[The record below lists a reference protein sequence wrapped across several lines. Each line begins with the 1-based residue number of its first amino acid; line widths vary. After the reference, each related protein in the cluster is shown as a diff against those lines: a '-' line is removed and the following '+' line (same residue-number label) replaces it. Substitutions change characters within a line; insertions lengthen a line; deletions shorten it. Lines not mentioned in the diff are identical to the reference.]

1 MQTRRY
7 RIQEPPMKIAHKVGI
22 AAATVLFLT
31 TSLLSLSQVSQVRDT
46 LRSQAE
52 ESIAESSSA
61 LAGQIENW
69 LNAKLRLIDLMAQSI
84 DSDYSPEQTQRVID
98 APLLKDEFILVF
110 GALEADGKPIK
121 NSDDWKPNADWDGRQ
136 RPWYG
141 TAKSGSQAVL
151 TEPYVDSTTN
161 EILISAVARISDAGQ
176 FLGAFGGDIRLQSVA
191 DAVNT
196 LDFNDAG
203 YAFLLSRSGNIISHP
218 NAEYNGKSYS
228 ELFDGQ
234 SPALGKEL
242 REVEAGDKSLLVSFT
257 PLPNLRGMDW
267 YIGVVLDENI
277 VMAEADRLTWLAVI
291 GTVVGV
297 AISLLVLGLLM
308 NSLLKPLGLLST
320 SLREI
325 NSGEGDLTRRL
336 AITSNDEVGELS
348 QEFNR
353 FLQTLQSLI
362 GDVMSSSHQVREST
376 ALTSNESEQA
386 ARRLQEQLQELDQL
400 ATAMQEMASTA
411 EEVARNAQAA
421 AQAAVAANEETE
433 NGVRVV
439 SQSSTAIRHLADE
452 MDQTSH
458 AINELAK
465 LSHNIESILQ
475 VITSI
480 AEQTNLLALNAAIE
494 AARAGESG
502 RGFAVVADE
511 VRSLASRTQQAT
523 QEIRQMIDQL
533 QGGVRQA
540 ENRMQQSR
548 DTASKTAEEAGA
560 ANDML
565 GRIREAITRINDM
578 NLQIATAAEEQSATT
593 EEINRNTT
601 NIRDISHELA
611 GGAEQQVHQCSSM
624 VEQVGQQDRLL
635 GRFKV

>member
-1 MQTRRY
+1 
-7 RIQEPPMKIAHKVGI
+7 MKIAHKVGI

-31 TSLLSLSQVSQVRDT
+31 ISLLSLLQVSQVRET
-46 LRSQAE
+46 LRSQVE
-52 ESIAESSSA
+52 SSIAESSNA
-61 LAGQIENW
+61 LARQIENW
-69 LNAKLRLIDLMAQSI
+69 LNAKLRLIDLMAQTI
-84 DSDYSPEQTQRVID
+84 DSNYSTDEIQRIFN
-98 APLLKDEFILVF
+98 APLLKNEFILVF

-121 NSDDWKPNADWDGRQ
+121 NSDEWKPSADWDGRK
-136 RPWYG
+136 RPWYATG
-141 TAKSGSQAVL
+141 KAGSQAVL

-161 EILISAVARISDAGQ
+161 EILISAVARITDAGQ

-196 LDFNDAG
+196 LDFNGAG

-218 NAEYNGKSYS
+218 NADYNGKSYS

-242 REVEAGDKSLLVSFT
+242 REVAAGGKNLLISFT

-267 YIGVVLDENI
+267 YIGVVLDESV
-277 VMAEADRLTWLAVI
+277 VMAEANRLTWLAVV

-308 NSLLKPLGLLST
+308 NSLLKPLGLLNS

-336 AITSNDEVGELS
+336 AITSNDEIGELS

-353 FLQTLQSLI
+353 FLQTLQTLI
-362 GDVMSSSHQVREST
+362 GDVMGSSHQVREST

-439 SQSSTAIRHLADE
+439 SQSSSAIRHLADE
-452 MDQTSH
+452 MDETSH

-540 ENRMQQSR
+540 ESRMQQSR
-548 DTASKTAEEAGA
+548 DTASKTAEEASA

-601 NIRDISHELA
+601 NIRDISQELA
-611 GGAEQQVHQCSSM
+611 GGAEQQVQQCASM

>member
-1 MQTRRY
+1 
-7 RIQEPPMKIAHKVGI
+7 MKIAHKVGI

-46 LRSQAE
+46 LRSQV
-52 ESIAESSSA
+52 ESSITESSNA
-61 LAGQIENW
+61 LARQIENW
-69 LNAKLRLIDLMAQSI
+69 LNAKLRLIDLMAQTI
-84 DSDYSPEQTQRVID
+84 DSSYSPEENQRVFD
-98 APLLKDEFILVF
+98 APLLKNEFILVF

-121 NSDDWKPNADWDGRQ
+121 NSDEWKPSADWDGRK
-136 RPWYG
+136 RPWYATG
-141 TAKSGSQAVL
+141 KAGSQAVL

-161 EILISAVARISDAGQ
+161 EILISAVARISDAGK
-176 FLGAFGGDIRLQSVA
+176 FLGVFGGDIRLQSVA

-196 LDFNDAG
+196 LDFNGAG

-218 NAEYNGKSYS
+218 DASYNGKAYS

-242 REVEAGDKSLLVSFT
+242 HEVDADGKSLLVSFT

-267 YIGVVLDENI
+267 YIGVVLDESV
-277 VMAEADRLTWLAVI
+277 VMAEADRLTWLAVG

-297 AISLLVLGLLM
+297 AISLVVLGLLM

-336 AITSNDEVGELS
+336 AITSNDEIGELS
-348 QEFNR
+348 LEFNR
-353 FLQTLQSLI
+353 FLQTLQTLI
-362 GDVMSSSHQVREST
+362 GDVMGSSHQVREST
-376 ALTSNESEQA
+376 ALTSQESEQA

-433 NGVRVV
+433 SGVRVV
-439 SQSSTAIRHLADE
+439 SQSSSAIRHLADE

-540 ENRMQQSR
+540 ESRMQQSR

-565 GRIREAITRINDM
+565 GRIRDHRGN
-578 NLQIATAAEEQSATT
+578 QPQHHQHPRHQS
-593 EEINRNTT
+593 
-601 NIRDISHELA
+601 
-611 GGAEQQVHQCSSM
+611 
-624 VEQVGQQDRLL
+624 
-635 GRFKV
+635 

>member
-1 MQTRRY
+1 
-7 RIQEPPMKIAHKVGI
+7 MKIAHKVGL

-31 TSLLSLSQVSQVRDT
+31 TSLLSLLQVTQVRDT
-46 LRSQAE
+46 LRSQ
-52 ESIAESSSA
+52 IESSISESSNA
-61 LAGQIENW
+61 LARQIENW
-69 LNAKLRLIDLMAQSI
+69 LNAKLRLMDTMSQTI
-84 DSDYSPEQTQRVID
+84 DSHYGPEETQRVFD
-98 APLLKDEFILVF
+98 LPLLKDEFILVF
-110 GALEADGKPIK
+110 GALEATGQTLK
-121 NSDDWKPNADWDGRQ
+121 NSADWNPAADYDGRK

-141 TAKSGSQAVL
+141 LGKGADRAVL
-151 TEPYVDSTTN
+151 TEPYVDSTTG
-161 EILISAVARISDAGQ
+161 EILISAVAKISDAGR
-176 FLGAFGGDIRLQSVA
+176 FLGVFGGDIRLQSVA

-196 LDFNDAG
+196 LDFNGAG

-218 NAEYNGKSYS
+218 NSDYNGKSYS
-228 ELFDGQ
+228 ELFGDQ

-242 REVEAGDKSLLVSFT
+242 REVEADGNTLLISFT

-267 YIGVVLDENI
+267 YIGVVLDESV
-277 VMAEADRLTWLAVI
+277 VMAETNRLTWLAVV

-297 AISLLVLGLLM
+297 AISLVVLGLLM
-308 NSLLKPLGLLST
+308 NSLLKPLGLLSS

-336 AITSNDEVGELS
+336 AISSNDEVGELS

-353 FLQTLQSLI
+353 FLQTLQTLI
-362 GDVMSSSHQVREST
+362 GDVMSSSHHVREST

-386 ARRLQEQLQELDQL
+386 ARRLQEQLQEVDQL

-439 SQSSTAIRHLADE
+439 SQSSSAIRHLADE
-452 MDQTSH
+452 MDGTSH

-548 DTASKTAEEAGA
+548 DTASRTAEEASA

-611 GGAEQQVHQCSSM
+611 GGAEQQVRQCASM

>member
-1 MQTRRY
+1 M
-7 RIQEPPMKIAHKVGI
+7 
-22 AAATVLFLT
+22 
-31 TSLLSLSQVSQVRDT
+31 
-46 LRSQAE
+46 
-52 ESIAESSSA
+52 
-61 LAGQIENW
+61 
-69 LNAKLRLIDLMAQSI
+69 
-84 DSDYSPEQTQRVID
+84 
-98 APLLKDEFILVF
+98 
-110 GALEADGKPIK
+110 
-121 NSDDWKPNADWDGRQ
+121 
-136 RPWYG
+136 
-141 TAKSGSQAVL
+141 L
-151 TEPYVDSTTN
+151 TEPYLDSTTG
-161 EILISAVARISDAGQ
+161 EILISAVARISDSGR
-176 FLGAFGGDIRLQSVA
+176 FLGVFGGDIRLKSVA

-196 LDFNDAG
+196 LDFNGAG
-203 YAFLLSRSGNIISHP
+203 YAFLLSRAGNIISHP
-218 NAEYNGKSYS
+218 DAGYNGKPIS
-228 ELFDGQ
+228 ELFGGKT
-234 SPALGKEL
+234 PALQQQL
-242 REVEAGDKSLLVSFT
+242 QEASNGTQDLLISFT
-257 PLPNLRGMDW
+257 PLPNLHGMDW
-267 YIGVVLDENI
+267 YIGVVLDEDLL
-277 VMAEADRLTWLAVI
+277 MAEADRLTWLAVI
-291 GTVVGV
+291 GTIIGV
-297 AISLLVLGLLM
+297 IISLLVLGVLMGRLLRPLSQLSD
-308 NSLLKPLGLLST
+308 SLH
-320 SLREI
+320 EI
-325 NSGEGDLTRRL
+325 NNGEGDLTRRL
-336 AITSNDEVGELS
+336 AITSQDEIGELS
-348 QEFNR
+348 GEFNR
-353 FLQTLQSLI
+353 FLETLQKLI
-362 GDVMSSSHQVREST
+362 GDVMGSSQQVRAST

-439 SQSSTAIRHLADE
+439 SQSSAAIRHLADE
-452 MDQTSH
+452 MDETSH
-458 AINELAK
+458 AINELSK

-533 QGGVRQA
+533 QGGVHQV
-540 ENRMQQSR
+540 ESRMQQSR
-548 DTASKTAEEAGA
+548 DAASRTAEEAGA

-565 GRIREAITRINDM
+565 GRIRDAITRINDM

-611 GGAEQQVHQCSSM
+611 GGAEQQVQQCALM